1 MQKFE
6 TETELEVPFHDVDMM
21 AVAWHGHYAKY
32 LEIARGD
39 LLDSF
44 DYNYSQMRESGF
56 AWPIIEYHVRF
67 PHPLTYGQR
76 IVVRSTLDEYEFRL
90 KIRYLIMDKESGKRL
105 TKAYT
110 TQVAVELRTKKM
122 CLASPRVLL
131 DKLGVH

>member
-6 TETELEVPFHDVDMM
+6 TETELEIPFHDVDMM
-21 AVAWHGHYAKY
+21 AIAWHGHYAKY

-44 DYNYSQMRESGF
+44 DYNYAAMRDSGF

-67 PHPLTYGQR
+67 PHALTYGQK
-76 IVVRSTLDEYEFRL
+76 IIVRSTLEEYEFRL
-90 KIRYLIMDKESGKRL
+90 KIRYLIVDKASGQRL

-110 TQVAVELRTKKM
+110 TQVAVDIGTKKM
-122 CLASPRVLL
+122 CFASPRVLL
-131 DKLGVH
+131 DKLGVS